1 MQPKRCIFKH
11 LQLSTLVGFAAVAA
25 FDSGLFNAATFVPTS
40 ISNAAFADEPSP
52 RDYEAKLRDENI
64 GSILALLDVPEGE
77 SGEFYRERLQDL
89 QNACA
94 GVVSFDAVRYNL
106 VKYRDEKGLPQ
117 WRRAEPNSLEN
128 QVYVAA
134 RVLYE
139 RLFDAPDLAPRVRDR
154 YFAEYLRDSYLLY
167 RNASDEVARQDWR
180 DFCAARLALEETREP
195 FPLGRVL
202 ALRAKLST
210 AENQLARKESDAE
223 KKTFADFPALAA
235 LTDDLAEKVGLERL
249 AAESEAEVKAEIKAQ
264 AEAGAQ
270 AGTTPSSESALAAE
284 ERFLAALVLAVKLCA
299 ALPDLLAEE
308 RPAEETTEFYRQRR
322 QELKQFAAE
331 GYSPRRVLVAGFLAG
346 KLADA
351 EDLAPVERFE
361 AFQDYVV
368 ALGADLPRAL
378 WNDAET
384 PSGVERLT
392 ALLEQETKRK
402 AEHPAD
408 AARVPYLRERLF
420 HARYGVFAKTN
431 GDLSEE
437 DRAELERFAADALEL
452 LDDGPLPWTL
462 GETWASTVL
471 LFLRDF
477 ADNIDVKFATQLRKD
492 VLARASA
499 AESEHLVWTAKAV
512 RDAELVGSRP
522 EVAGRVLPNGEPL
535 DWASYRGAPVLVEIF
550 RCNPGQDFPWRSSGL
565 PFKLQNDAF
574 FKGCVDAGLK
584 VIRYGA
590 KSYEDARRHYEATRP
605 NKPDYY
611 NAIFVDRDAPVVGPL
626 EGSEGNDWAVQLGFA
641 SFPHSRS
648 WILFDADGRV
658 VTSWPQP
665 SVKYWPNAPTLQEAL
680 QELYPNVP
688 VK

>member
-1 MQPKRCIFKH
+1 MKRKPQTFKS
-11 LQLSTLVGFAAVAA
+11 LQFLPLVAAVAA
-25 FDSGLFNAATFVPTS
+25 LDSGLFNVATFAPTS
-40 ISNAAFADEPSP
+40 VPASVSNVAFAADDETS
-52 RDYEAKLRDENI
+52 ARDEKTDA
-64 GSILALLDVPEGE
+64 ILALLDVPEGE
-77 SGEFYRERLQDL
+77 SGAFYRERLQEL

-94 GVVSFDAVRYNL
+94 RVLDFDAACYNL
-106 VKYRDEKGLPQ
+106 VRCRDEKGKVQ

-128 QVYVAA
+128 KVYVAA
-134 RVLYE
+134 RALYE
-139 RLFDAPDLAPRVRDR
+139 RLFDAPDIAPRVRDR

-167 RNASDEVARQDWR
+167 RNAFDEVARQDWR
-180 DFCAARLALEETREP
+180 DFCAARLALEEAREP

-202 ALRAKLST
+202 ALRAELSY
-210 AENQLARKESDAE
+210 AENQLARKESGAE

-235 LTDDLAEKVGLERL
+235 LTDDLAEKAGLDRL
-249 AAESEAEVKAEIKAQ
+249 VAEAE
-264 AEAGAQ
+264 AEAKAKIKTKTEAK
-270 AGTTPSSESALAAE
+270 AGTTQPSERAIASE
-284 ERFLAALVLAVKLCA
+284 ERFLAALIFTVKLGA

-308 RPAEETTEFYRQRR
+308 RPAEETTEFYRQRL
-322 QELKQFAAE
+322 QELKQVAAE

-361 AFQDYVV
+361 AFQGYVG

-378 WNDAET
+378 WKDAET

-452 LDDGPLPWTL
+452 LDDGPLAWEL
-462 GETWASTVL
+462 GQSWATTVL
-471 LFLRDF
+471 GFLRDF
-477 ADNIDVKFATQLRKD
+477 ADRIDVDFATQLRKD
-492 VLARASA
+492 VLARFPDSEKESNRGLLAWTEKEVREGGFIGSKPKIVGCLAS
-499 AESEHLVWTAKAV
+499 
-512 RDAELVGSRP
+512 
-522 EVAGRVLPNGEPL
+522 NGEPL
-535 DWASYRGAPVLVEIF
+535 DWNSYRGAPVLVEIF
-550 RCNPGQDFPWRSSGL
+550 RYRPEEAFPWQSNLAFES
-565 PFKLQNDAF
+565 DAF

-590 KSYEDARRHYEATRP
+590 GSYEDARRHYEATRP
-605 NKPDYY
+605 NKPEAP
-611 NAIFVDRDAPVVGPL
+611 NAIFVDPNSPVVGPV
-626 EGSEGNDWAVQLGFA
+626 EGREGNDDWALRLGFA
-641 SFPHSRS
+641 RFGRS

-658 VTSWPQP
+658 VTTCPKP
-665 SVKYWPNAPTLQEAL
+665 AGLRVYRNAPTLQKALEA
-680 QELYPNVP
+680 LYPNVP

>member
-1 MQPKRCIFKH
+1 MKRKHQIFKH
-11 LQLSTLVGFAAVAA
+11 LPLPTLVGIAAVAA
-25 FDSGLFNAATFVPTS
+25 LDSGLFNAATFAPTALS
-40 ISNAAFADEPSP
+40 SVAFAADETS
-52 RDYEAKLRDENI
+52 ARDEKTDA
-64 GSILALLDVPEGE
+64 ILALLDVPEGE
-77 SGEFYRERLQDL
+77 SGEFYRERLNEL
-89 QNACA
+89 KNACSD
-94 GVVSFDAVRYNL
+94 VVAFDAVRCNL

-128 QVYVAA
+128 KVYVAA

-202 ALRAKLST
+202 ALRAELSY

-235 LTDDLAEKVGLERL
+235 LTDDLAEKVELERL
-249 AAESEAEVKAEIKAQ
+249 AAESEAEAKAEIKAQ
-264 AEAGAQ
+264 AEAKAKAKG
-270 AGTTPSSESALAAE
+270 GTPQPSERALASE
-284 ERFLAALVLAVKLCA
+284 ERFLAAFVLALKLCA

-322 QELKQFAAE
+322 QELKQVVAE
-331 GYSPRRVLVAGFLAG
+331 GYSPRRVLVAGFLDG

-361 AFQDYVV
+361 AFRGYVA

-378 WNDAET
+378 WKDAET
-384 PSGVERLT
+384 PSGVKRLT

-420 HARYGVFAKTN
+420 HARYGAFAKTN

-452 LDDGPLPWTL
+452 LDDGPRPWTL

-477 ADNIDVKFATQLRKD
+477 ADNIDVKFATQLR
-492 VLARASA
+492 
-499 AESEHLVWTAKAV
+499 
-512 RDAELVGSRP
+512 
-522 EVAGRVLPNGEPL
+522 
-535 DWASYRGAPVLVEIF
+535 
-550 RCNPGQDFPWRSSGL
+550 
-565 PFKLQNDAF
+565 
-574 FKGCVDAGLK
+574 
-584 VIRYGA
+584 
-590 KSYEDARRHYEATRP
+590 
-605 NKPDYY
+605 
-611 NAIFVDRDAPVVGPL
+611 
-626 EGSEGNDWAVQLGFA
+626 
-641 SFPHSRS
+641 
-648 WILFDADGRV
+648 
-658 VTSWPQP
+658 
-665 SVKYWPNAPTLQEAL
+665 
-680 QELYPNVP
+680 
-688 VK
+688 

>member
-1 MQPKRCIFKH
+1 MKRKPQTFKS
-11 LQLSTLVGFAAVAA
+11 LQFLPLVAAVAA
-25 FDSGLFNAATFVPTS
+25 LDSGLFNVATFAPTS
-40 ISNAAFADEPSP
+40 VPASVSNVAFAADDETS
-52 RDYEAKLRDENI
+52 ARDEKTDA
-64 GSILALLDVPEGE
+64 ILALLDVPEGE
-77 SGEFYRERLQDL
+77 SGAFYRERLQEL

-94 GVVSFDAVRYNL
+94 RVLDFDAACYNL
-106 VKYRDEKGLPQ
+106 VRCRDEKGKVQ

-128 QVYVAA
+128 KVYVAA
-134 RVLYE
+134 RALYE
-139 RLFDAPDLAPRVRDR
+139 RLFDAPDIAPRVRDR

-167 RNASDEVARQDWR
+167 RNAFDEVARQDWR
-180 DFCAARLALEETREP
+180 DFCAARLALEEAREP

-202 ALRAKLST
+202 ALRAELSY
-210 AENQLARKESDAE
+210 AENQLARKESGAE

-235 LTDDLAEKVGLERL
+235 LTDDLAEKAGLDRL
-249 AAESEAEVKAEIKAQ
+249 VAEAE
-264 AEAGAQ
+264 AEAKAKIKTKTEAK
-270 AGTTPSSESALAAE
+270 AGTTQPSERAIASE
-284 ERFLAALVLAVKLCA
+284 ERFLAALIFTVKLGA

-308 RPAEETTEFYRQRR
+308 RPAEETTEFYRQRL
-322 QELKQFAAE
+322 QELKQVAAE

-361 AFQDYVV
+361 AFQGYVG

-378 WNDAET
+378 WKDAET

-512 RDAELVGSRP
+512 RDAELVGSQP
-522 EVAGRVLPNGEPL
+522 EVAGRVLPNGETL
-535 DWASYRGAPVLVEIF
+535 DWAAYRGAPVLVEIF
-550 RCNPGQDFPWRSSGL
+550 RANPNLPFPWRSSGL
-565 PFKLQNDAF
+565 PFKIQNDAF
-574 FKGCVDAGLK
+574 FQGCVDAGLK

-626 EGSEGNDWAVQLGFA
+626 EGQEGDADWAVQLGFA

-680 QELYPNVP
+680 QALYPNVP

>member
-1 MQPKRCIFKH
+1 MKRKHRTFKS
-11 LQLSTLVGFAAVAA
+11 LQFLSLVAAVAA
-25 FDSGLFNAATFVPTS
+25 LDSGLFNAATFAPPSV
-40 ISNAAFADEPSP
+40 SNVAFAADEAP
-52 RDYEAKLRDENI
+52 ARDEKTDA
-64 GSILALLDVPEGE
+64 ILALLDVPEGE
-77 SGEFYRERLQDL
+77 SGEFYRERLNEL
-89 QNACA
+89 KNACA
-94 GVVSFDAVRYNL
+94 DVVAFDAVRCNL

-128 QVYVAA
+128 KVYVAA
-134 RVLYE
+134 RALYE

-180 DFCAARLALEETREP
+180 DYCAARLALEETGEP

-202 ALRAKLST
+202 ALRAELSY

-235 LTDDLAEKVGLERL
+235 LTDDLAEKVGLDRL
-249 AAESEAEVKAEIKAQ
+249 VAESEAEAKAEIKAQ
-264 AEAGAQ
+264 AEAKAK
-270 AGTTPSSESALAAE
+270 AGTAQSSERALASK
-284 ERFLAALVLAVKLCA
+284 ERFLAALLLTVKLGA
-299 ALPDLLAEE
+299 ALPDRLAEE
-308 RPAEETTEFYRQRR
+308 RPAEETTEFYRQRL
-322 QELKQFAAE
+322 QELKQVAAE

-361 AFQDYVV
+361 AFQGYVG

-378 WNDAET
+378 WKDAET

-471 LFLRDF
+471 SFLDGV

-492 VLARASA
+492 VLARLSDV
-499 AESEHLVWTAKAV
+499 ERERNRENLVWTAKAV

-522 EVAGRVLPNGEPL
+522 EVAGRVLPNGETL

-550 RCNPGQDFPWRSSGL
+550 RANPNLPFPWRSSGL
-565 PFKLQNDAF
+565 PFKIQNDAF

-626 EGSEGNDWAVQLGFA
+626 EGQEGDADWAVQLGFA

-648 WILFDADGRV
+648 WILFDAHGRV

-680 QELYPNVP
+680 QALYPNVP

>member
-1 MQPKRCIFKH
+1 MKRKPQTFKS
-11 LQLSTLVGFAAVAA
+11 LQFLPLVAAVAA
-25 FDSGLFNAATFVPTS
+25 LDSGLFNVATFAPTS
-40 ISNAAFADEPSP
+40 VPASVSNVAFAADDETS
-52 RDYEAKLRDENI
+52 ARDEKTDA
-64 GSILALLDVPEGE
+64 ILALLDVPEGE
-77 SGEFYRERLQDL
+77 SGEFYRERLNEL
-89 QNACA
+89 KNACA
-94 GVVSFDAVRYNL
+94 DVVAFDAVRCNL

-128 QVYVAA
+128 KVYVAA
-134 RVLYE
+134 RALYE
-139 RLFDAPDLAPRVRDR
+139 RLFDAPDIAPRVRDR

-167 RNASDEVARQDWR
+167 RNAFDEVARQDWR
-180 DFCAARLALEETREP
+180 DFCAARLALEEAREP

-202 ALRAKLST
+202 ALRAELSY
-210 AENQLARKESDAE
+210 AENQLARKESGAE

-235 LTDDLAEKVGLERL
+235 LTDDLAEKAGLDRL
-249 AAESEAEVKAEIKAQ
+249 VAEAE
-264 AEAGAQ
+264 AEAKAKIKTKTEAK
-270 AGTTPSSESALAAE
+270 AGTTQPSERAIASE
-284 ERFLAALVLAVKLCA
+284 ERFLAALIFTVKLGA

-308 RPAEETTEFYRQRR
+308 RPAEETTEFYRQRL
-322 QELKQFAAE
+322 QELKQVAAE

-361 AFQDYVV
+361 AFQGYVG

-378 WNDAET
+378 WKDAET

-512 RDAELVGSRP
+512 RDAELVGSQP
-522 EVAGRVLPNGEPL
+522 EVAGRVLPNGETL
-535 DWASYRGAPVLVEIF
+535 DWAAYRGAPVLVEIF
-550 RCNPGQDFPWRSSGL
+550 RANPNLPFPWRSSGL
-565 PFKLQNDAF
+565 PFKIQNDAF
-574 FKGCVDAGLK
+574 FQGCVDAGLK

-626 EGSEGNDWAVQLGFA
+626 EGQEGDADWAVQLGFA

-680 QELYPNVP
+680 QALYPNVP

>member
-1 MQPKRCIFKH
+1 MQRKQRIFKR
-11 LQLSTLVGFAAVAA
+11 LQVSTLVGFAAVAA
-25 FDSGLFNAATFVPTS
+25 LDSGLFNGATSVPAS
-40 ISNAAFADEPSP
+40 VSNVAFAADETSV
-52 RDYEAKLRDENI
+52 RDEKTDA
-64 GSILALLDVPEGE
+64 ILALLDVPEGE
-77 SGEFYRERLQDL
+77 SGEFYRERLNAL
-89 QNACA
+89 KNACA
-94 GVVSFDAVRYNL
+94 DVVAFDAVRCNL

-128 QVYVAA
+128 KVYVAA

-139 RLFDAPDLAPRVRDR
+139 RLFDAPDLAPEIRDR

-167 RNASDEVARQDWR
+167 RDPVDDVARQDWR
-180 DFCAARLALEETREP
+180 DYCAARLTLEETREP

-202 ALRAKLST
+202 ALRAKLSY
-210 AENQLARKESDAE
+210 AENQLARKESGAE

-235 LTDDLAEKVGLERL
+235 LTDDLAEKVGLDRL
-249 AAESEAEVKAEIKAQ
+249 AAEAEAEVKAEIKTQ

-270 AGTTPSSESALAAE
+270 AGTPPSSESALAAE
-284 ERFLAALVLAVKLCA
+284 ERFLAALVLAVKLCG

-308 RPAEETTEFYRQRR
+308 RPAEETTEFYLQRR
-322 QELKQFAAE
+322 QELKQVNAE
-331 GYSPRRVLVAGFLAG
+331 GYSPRRVLVSSFLDG

-361 AFQDYVV
+361 TFRGYVA

-378 WNDAET
+378 RSDAET

-392 ALLEQETKRK
+392 ALLEQETQRK

-452 LDDGPLPWTL
+452 LDDGPLPWEL
-462 GETWASTVL
+462 GQSWASTVL

-492 VLARASA
+492 VLARLSDV
-499 AESEHLVWTAKAV
+499 ERERNREDLVWTAKAV

-522 EVAGRVLPNGEPL
+522 EVAGRVLPNGETL

-565 PFKLQNDAF
+565 PFKIQNDAF
-574 FKGCVDAGLK
+574 FQGCVDAGLK

-626 EGSEGNDWAVQLGFA
+626 EGQEGDDWAVQLGFA

-680 QELYPNVP
+680 QALYPNVP
-688 VK
+688 LK

>member
-1 MQPKRCIFKH
+1 MPRQNR
-11 LQLSTLVGFAAVAA
+11 LNAFATTALVAA
-25 FDSGLFNAATFVPTS
+25 FPVFPLFADEPTPQDDAAPQAVATAETSSAQTFQLPDL
-40 ISNAAFADEPSP
+40 NAAFADFNVS
-52 RDYEAKLRDENI
+52 
-64 GSILALLDVPEGE
+64 LLEIPDGE
-77 SGEFYRERLQDL
+77 TVDFYRERLKAL
-89 QNACA
+89 KAACTD
-94 GVVSFDAVRYNL
+94 VVNFDAVRFNL
-106 VKYRDEKGLPQ
+106 VKYRDEKNWPQ

-128 QVYVAA
+128 KVYVAA
-134 RVLYE
+134 RALYE
-139 RLFDAPDLAPRVRDR
+139 RLFDAPDLAPGVRDR

-167 RNASDEVARQDWR
+167 RDPVDDVARQDWR
-180 DFCAARLALEETREP
+180 DYCAARLALEETREP

-202 ALRAKLST
+202 ALRAKLSY

-235 LTDDLAEKVGLERL
+235 LVDDLAEKAGLERL
-249 AAESEAEVKAEIKAQ
+249 AAEAEAEVKAEIKAQ
-264 AEAGAQ
+264 TEAKAKAGA
-270 AGTTPSSESALAAE
+270 THPSESAIAAE
-284 ERFLAALVLAVKLCA
+284 ERFFSALLLTVKLCA
-299 ALPDLLAEE
+299 ALPDRLAEE
-308 RPAEETTEFYRQRR
+308 RPAEETTEFYRQRL
-322 QELKQFAAE
+322 QELKLVTAE
-331 GYSPRRVLVAGFLAG
+331 GYTPRRVLVAGFLAG
-346 KLADA
+346 KLANA

-361 AFQDYVV
+361 AFQGYVV

-378 WNDAET
+378 VGDAET

-392 ALLEQETKRK
+392 ALLERETKRK

-512 RDAELVGSRP
+512 RDAELVGSQP

-550 RCNPGQDFPWRSSGL
+550 RCEPDFPFPWRSSGL
-565 PFKLQNDAF
+565 PFESDAF
-574 FKGCVDAGLK
+574 FQGCVDAGLK

-605 NKPDYY
+605 NKADYY

-626 EGSEGNDWAVQLGFA
+626 EGKEGDPDWALRLGFA
-641 SFPHSRS
+641 SLHCTRS

-658 VTSWPQP
+658 VTSCPKP

-680 QELYPNVP
+680 QALYPNVP
-688 VK
+688 LK

>member
-1 MQPKRCIFKH
+1 MQKMQRKPRVFKH
-11 LQLSTLVGFAAVAA
+11 LPLSTLIGFAAVAA
-25 FDSGLFNAATFVPTS
+25 LDSGLFNDASFAPS
-40 ISNAAFADEPSP
+40 PLSNVAFAADAADDETS
-52 RDYEAKLRDENI
+52 ARDEKTDA
-64 GSILALLDVPEGE
+64 ILALLDVPEGE
-77 SGEFYRERLQDL
+77 SGAFYRERLQEL

-94 GVVSFDAVRYNL
+94 RVLDFDAACYNL
-106 VKYRDEKGLPQ
+106 VRYRDEKGKVQ
-117 WRRAEPNSLEN
+117 WRRADPNSLEN
-128 QVYVAA
+128 KVYVAA
-134 RVLYE
+134 RALYE
-139 RLFDAPDLAPRVRDR
+139 RLFDAPDIAPQIRDR
-154 YFAEYLRDSYLLY
+154 HYFAKYLRDAYYLDRAEDADVQGWLDY
-167 RNASDEVARQDWR
+167 
-180 DFCAARLALEETREP
+180 CAARLALEEAREP

-202 ALRAKLST
+202 ALRRQISN
-210 AENQLARKESDAE
+210 AENRLARKASGDA

-235 LTDDLAEKVGLERL
+235 LADDLAEKVALERL
-249 AAESEAEVKAEIKAQ
+249 AAEAEAEANAELKAKAE
-264 AEAGAQ
+264 AEG
-270 AGTTPSSESALAAE
+270 GTPQNGE
-284 ERFLAALVLAVKLCA
+284 EYFLATFILNDKLRA

-308 RPAEETTEFYRQRR
+308 RPAEETTEFYRQRK
-322 QELKQFAAE
+322 QELKQIV
-331 GYSPRRVLVAGFLAG
+331 GKNYNVVIRGDIVSGFLDG
-346 KLADA
+346 KLAYA
-351 EDLAPVERFE
+351 EELAPVERFE
-361 AFQDYVV
+361 AFQAYVR
-368 ALGADLPRAL
+368 ALGGGFSRAL
-378 WNDAET
+378 GSVAET
-384 PSGVERLT
+384 PSGIERLT
-392 ALLEQETKRK
+392 ALLEEETQRK

-565 PFKLQNDAF
+565 PFKLQNYAF
-574 FKGCVDAGLK
+574 FQGCVDAGLK

-611 NAIFVDRDAPVVGPL
+611 KAIFVDRDAPVVGPL
-626 EGSEGNDWAVQLGFA
+626 EGQEGDDWAVQLGFA

>member
-1 MQPKRCIFKH
+1 MKRKKRTFKN
-11 LQLSTLVGFAAVAA
+11 LQLLSLVGVVAALDSALVADAPFAPSALSNVAFAADDAPA
-25 FDSGLFNAATFVPTS
+25 
-40 ISNAAFADEPSP
+40 
-52 RDYEAKLRDENI
+52 RDEKTDA
-64 GSILALLDVPEGE
+64 ILALLDVPEGE
-77 SGEFYRERLQDL
+77 SGEFYRERLKAL
-89 QNACA
+89 KAACA
-94 GVVSFDAVRYNL
+94 GVVNFNAVRCNL

-128 QVYVAA
+128 KVYVAA
-134 RVLYE
+134 RALYE
-139 RLFDAPDLAPRVRDR
+139 RLFDAPDLAPGVRDR

-167 RNASDEVARQDWR
+167 RDPVDDVARQNWR
-180 DFCAARLALEETREP
+180 DYCAARLALEETREP

-223 KKTFADFPALAA
+223 KKTFDDFPALAA
-235 LTDDLAEKVGLERL
+235 LTDELAEKAGLERL
-249 AAESEAEVKAEIKAQ
+249 AAEAEAEAKAEIKAQ
-264 AEAGAQ
+264 AEAKAKAGATQ
-270 AGTTPSSESALAAE
+270 PSESALASE
-284 ERFLAALVLAVKLCA
+284 ERFFSALLLTVKLGA
-299 ALPDLLAEE
+299 ALPDRLAEE
-308 RPAEETTEFYRQRR
+308 RPAEETTEFYRQRL
-322 QELKQFAAE
+322 QELKQVTAE

-361 AFQDYVV
+361 AFQGYVG

-378 WNDAET
+378 WSDAET

-392 ALLEQETKRK
+392 ALLEEETKRK

-471 LFLRDF
+471 SFLDGV

-492 VLARASA
+492 VLARLSDV
-499 AESEHLVWTAKAV
+499 EKERNLERLVWTAKAV
-512 RDAELVGSRP
+512 RDAELVGSQP

-550 RCNPGQDFPWRSSGL
+550 RCNSGQDFPWQSSGL

-590 KSYEDARRHYEATRP
+590 LSYEDARRHYEATRP
-605 NKPDYY
+605 SKPDYY
-611 NAIFVDRDAPVVGPL
+611 KAIFVDRNAPVVGPL
-626 EGSEGNDWAVQLGFA
+626 EGQEGADWAVQLGFA

>member
-1 MQPKRCIFKH
+1 MKRKHRTFKSLH
-11 LQLSTLVGFAAVAA
+11 FLPLVAAVAA
-25 FDSGLFNAATFVPTS
+25 LDSGLFNDAASVPTS
-40 ISNAAFADEPSP
+40 VPASVSNVAFAADETS
-52 RDYEAKLRDENI
+52 ARDEKTDA
-64 GSILALLDVPEGE
+64 ILALLDVPEGE
-77 SGEFYRERLQDL
+77 SGEFYRERLKAL
-89 QNACA
+89 KAACA
-94 GVVSFDAVRYNL
+94 GVVDFNAVRCNL

-128 QVYVAA
+128 KVYVAA
-134 RVLYE
+134 RALYE

-223 KKTFADFPALAA
+223 KKTFDDFPALAA
-235 LTDDLAEKVGLERL
+235 LTDELAEKAGLDRL
-249 AAESEAEVKAEIKAQ
+249 VAEAEAEVKAEIKAQ
-264 AEAGAQ
+264 TEAK
-270 AGTTPSSESALAAE
+270 AGTTPPSESALAAE
-284 ERFLAALVLAVKLCA
+284 ERFFSALLLTVKLCA

-308 RPAEETTEFYRQRR
+308 RPAEETTEFYLQRR
-322 QELKQFAAE
+322 QELTQVTAE
-331 GYSPRRVLVAGFLAG
+331 GYTPRRVLVSSFLDG

-361 AFQDYVV
+361 AFQGYVG

-378 WNDAET
+378 RSDAET

-392 ALLEQETKRK
+392 ALLERETKRK

-499 AESEHLVWTAKAV
+499 AESEDLVWTAKAV
-512 RDAELVGSRP
+512 RDAELVGSQP
-522 EVAGRVLPNGEPL
+522 EVAGRILPNGEPL

-565 PFKLQNDAF
+565 PFKLQNYAF
-574 FKGCVDAGLK
+574 FQGCVDSGLQ

-590 KSYEDARRHYEATRP
+590 QSYEDARRHYEATRP

-626 EGSEGNDWAVQLGFA
+626 EGQEGDADWAVQLGFA

-680 QELYPNVP
+680 QALYPNVP

>member
-1 MQPKRCIFKH
+1 MKRKHRTFKS
-11 LQLSTLVGFAAVAA
+11 LQFLSLVAAVAA
-25 FDSGLFNAATFVPTS
+25 LDSGLFNAAAFTSVPAS
-40 ISNAAFADEPSP
+40 VSNVAFADDETS
-52 RDYEAKLRDENI
+52 ARDEKTDA
-64 GSILALLDVPEGE
+64 ILALLDVPEGK
-77 SGEFYRERLQDL
+77 SGEFYRERLNEL
-89 QNACA
+89 KNACS
-94 GVVSFDAVRYNL
+94 GVVNFNAVRCNL

-128 QVYVAA
+128 KVYVAA

-202 ALRAKLST
+202 ALRAELSY

-235 LTDDLAEKVGLERL
+235 LTDDLAEKAGLDRL
-249 AAESEAEVKAEIKAQ
+249 VAEAEVEAKAKIKTKT
-264 AEAGAQ
+264 EAK
-270 AGTTPSSESALAAE
+270 AGTTQPSERAIASE
-284 ERFLAALVLAVKLCA
+284 ERFLAALIFTVKLGA
-299 ALPDLLAEE
+299 ALPDRLAEE
-308 RPAEETTEFYRQRR
+308 RPAEETTEFYRQRL
-322 QELKQFAAE
+322 QELKQVIAE

-361 AFQDYVV
+361 AFQGYVG

-378 WNDAET
+378 WKDAET

-522 EVAGRVLPNGEPL
+522 EVAGRILPNGEPL

-565 PFKLQNDAF
+565 PFKLQNYAF
-574 FKGCVDAGLK
+574 FQGCVDSGLQ

-590 KSYEDARRHYEATRP
+590 QSYEAARWHYEATRP

-611 NAIFVDRDAPVVGPL
+611 KAIFVDRDAPVVGPL